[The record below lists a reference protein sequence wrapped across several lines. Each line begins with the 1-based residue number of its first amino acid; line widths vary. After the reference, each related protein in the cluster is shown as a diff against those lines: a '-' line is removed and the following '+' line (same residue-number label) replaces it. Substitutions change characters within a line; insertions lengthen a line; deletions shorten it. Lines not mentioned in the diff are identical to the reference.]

1 MRVLQIHK
9 TFHPRGGADTFFFK
23 TCDLLAERGHEVAH
37 FSTSH
42 AKNRP
47 SPFADY
53 FVPGF
58 TDEDVAG
65 LRPVRKAKAFVQGIY
80 SFEARDK
87 LARLVEDFRPDI
99 AHAHSIQYQ
108 LSPAIFDVFRNLD
121 IPLVV
126 TLHDYHII
134 CGAGTLHTKGAV
146 CERCRGGRHYNSLLH
161 SCYWNLPA
169 SLMACLSHYL
179 HDARDS
185 WASVSKLLVPSLFL
199 RDKLIEFG
207 IAADRIAH
215 LPIFIDFPEPDF
227 PQHNFPEADFRD
239 HDFPEPDPPNRSL
252 DAREVHAR
260 EDHAREDD
268 AREPDDPGDGYVL
281 YFGRLDANKG
291 VELLLEAMQ
300 PLNCK
305 LLLIGDG
312 PLSGRVE
319 ELCAARRA
327 FTRRIPF
334 VASRPQLQK
343 YIRQSRFC
351 VVPSLWYENQP
362 AAILE
367 SYALGKP
374 VIGSRLGG
382 IPELIEKGQTGLLA
396 EAGNAADWREKISFL
411 VSHPDLCRAWG
422 RNGQRKLRQGFGRE
436 RHYDHLMEIYHSA
449 ISQRKTSPASS
460 IAMDLEVL
468 EH

>member
-9 TFHPRGGADTFFFK
+9 TFYPRGGADTFFFK

-47 SPFADY
+47 SPYADY

-65 LRPVRKAKAFVQGIY
+65 LSAARKAKAFMQGIY
-80 SFEARDK
+80 SFEARKK

-108 LSPAIFDVFRNLD
+108 LSPAIFDVFRNSR

-126 TLHDYHII
+126 TLHDYFII
-134 CGAGTLHTKGAV
+134 CGAGTLHTSGAV

-199 RDKLIEFG
+199 RNKLIEFG
-207 IAADRIAH
+207 IAAGRIAH
-215 LPIFIDFPEPDF
+215 LPIFIDFPEHDLSG
-227 PQHNFPEADFRD
+227 HDLPEHDLPE
-239 HDFPEPDPPNRSL
+239 HDFPEPDPPTQSL
-252 DAREVHAR
+252 N
-260 EDHAREDD
+260 
-268 AREPDDPGDGYVL
+268 AREPDDPSDGYVL

-291 VELLLEAMQ
+291 VELLFEAMQ

-319 ELCAARRA
+319 QLCATRRA

-334 VASRPQLQK
+334 VSSRPQLQK
-343 YIRQSRFC
+343 YIRGSLFC

-367 SYALGKP
+367 SYAMGKP

-382 IPELIEKGQTGLLA
+382 IPELIEEGHTGLLA
-396 EAGNAADWREKISFL
+396 EAGNAADWREKIRFL
-411 VSHPDLCRAWG
+411 VSHPDLCRACG

-436 RHYDHLMEIYHSA
+436 SHYQSLMEIYESA
-449 ISQRKTSPASS
+449 LSGRQS
-460 IAMDLEVL
+460 IAATSAMNLAGVPQ
-468 EH
+468 